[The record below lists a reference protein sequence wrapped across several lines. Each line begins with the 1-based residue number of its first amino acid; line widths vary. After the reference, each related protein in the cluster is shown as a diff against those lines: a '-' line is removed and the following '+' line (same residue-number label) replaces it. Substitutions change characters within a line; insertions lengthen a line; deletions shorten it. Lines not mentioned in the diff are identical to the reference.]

1 MDYLETIIDDR
12 DATAG
17 TPEHNFITEHGLCI
31 FFEKDRKKMDDLYRS
46 FSPFLENSALSGVD
60 ITKVDHL
67 ILSHNHNDHT
77 GGLEEFVKK
86 QFKGTDSYL

>member
-31 FFEKDRKKMDDLYRS
+31 FFEKDRKKWMIYTGAS
-46 FSPFLENSALSGVD
+46 VPF
-60 ITKVDHL
+60 
-67 ILSHNHNDHT
+67 
-77 GGLEEFVKK
+77 
-86 QFKGTDSYL
+86 

>member
-1 MDYLETIIDDR
+1 
-12 DATAG
+12 
-17 TPEHNFITEHGLCI
+17 
-31 FFEKDRKKMDDLYRS
+31 MDDLYRS